1 MNILITGGASGLGEA
16 ITLKLAS
23 DSSNKV
29 FFTYFKSLE
38 KATEIE
44 TKFSN
49 TRAVACDF
57 EDEQS
62 VTNLLTIFEKENIQ
76 VLVNNAFTGLSANY
90 FHKTDA
96 NYFLN
101 SFSKN
106 ILPVIKVTQQA
117 ILHFRKQK
125 FGKIVTILSSY
136 IINKPPLGMSE
147 YVASKNY
154 LLSLSKSWATENA
167 KFNISANCI
176 SPSMMLTNLTSDTD
190 ERIVEEM
197 QNAHPLKK
205 LITPVEVAE
214 SINYLINSS
223 QQINGTN
230 MIMNAAAD
238 IV

>member
-1 MNILITGGASGLGEA
+1 
-16 ITLKLAS
+16 
-23 DSSNKV
+23 
-29 FFTYFKSLE
+29 
-38 KATEIE
+38 
-44 TKFSN
+44 
-49 TRAVACDF
+49 
-57 EDEQS
+57 
-62 VTNLLTIFEKENIQ
+62 
-76 VLVNNAFTGLSANY
+76 
-90 FHKTDA
+90 
-96 NYFLN
+96 
-101 SFSKN
+101 
-106 ILPVIKVTQQA
+106 
-117 ILHFRKQK
+117 
-125 FGKIVTILSSY
+125 
-136 IINKPPLGMSE
+136 MSE

-214 SINYLINSS
+214 SINYLINAS

>member
-23 DSSNKV
+23 DSANKV
-29 FFTYFKSLE
+29 FFTYFKS
-38 KATEIE
+38 KKRAGEIE
-44 TKFSN
+44 SKFSN
-49 TRAVACDF
+49 TKAIACDF

-62 VTNLLTIFEKENIQ
+62 VTNLLSIFEKENIQ

-96 NYFLN
+96 NYFLDN
-101 SFSKN
+101 FSRN

-125 FGKIVTILSSY
+125 FGKIVTVLSSY
-136 IINKPPLGMSE
+136 IINKPPIGMSE

-154 LLSLSKSWATENA
+154 LLSLSKSWATENV
-167 KFNISANCI
+167 KFNIVSNCI
-176 SPSMMLTNLTSDTD
+176 SPSTMLTNLTSETD
-190 ERIVEEM
+190 ERIIEEM

-205 LITPVEVAE
+205 LITPVEVAD
-214 SINYLINSS
+214 SINYLINAS

-230 MIMNAAAD
+230 MILNAAAD
-238 IV
+238 LM